1 LECGRNAPSESRA
14 TNQADC
20 ASTGG
25 LPGVGGGGTVK
36 CRRGSSRGDAVE
48 GYWRFPADYITAR
61 NAHFLC
67 PTDASPT
74 KTRSGSCGL
83 SKRLHPKAQCSSRL
97 LSWGSFK
104 DRPSADV
111 TDAPTSRLNRSSSF
125 DPSIANTRVQSVHVG
140 SHDSD
145 GSPRTSLRVC
155 CAPQP
160 AIGFARFPTTA
171 EAVVF
176 PTGAHPS
183 KLFPRRQLKTRHRA
197 SCPLVVVRVVR

>member
-83 SKRLHPKAQCSSRL
+83 SKRLHPKAQCFSRL
-97 LSWGSFK
+97 LSWGSFQ
-104 DRPSADV
+104 RCPSTDV
-111 TDAPTSRLNRSSSF
+111 TGAPTSRLNRSSTVDSSMPTLKFGPSMSF
-125 DPSIANTRVQSVHVG
+125 LTTPTALCAPACGFVAPRSQLW
-140 SHDSD
+140 
-145 GSPRTSLRVC
+145 GSPGFRRPQKRLSSSL
-155 CAPQP
+155 APTLRS
-160 AIGFARFPTTA
+160 F
-171 EAVVF
+171 
-176 PTGAHPS
+176 S
-183 KLFPRRQLKTRHRA
+183 
-197 SCPLVVVRVVR
+197 LVDS